1 MTQIIPNVIWISM
14 CANYQAQYSNFMLMK
29 GTLKDCKHDVL
40 KKLRNSNEGS
50 ERAMF

>member
-1 MTQIIPNVIWISM
+1 M
-14 CANYQAQYSNFMLMK
+14 CVNYQAKYSNFMFVK

-40 KKLRNSNEGS
+40 KELKIGNFNEGS